1 MGTKITSRAVINAG
15 SLGRLPI
22 KEGAEIGFG
31 NLKREPV
38 MGDDGVLGHSES
50 YEEAPYIKCVIAHAK
65 STDEDAIKNFTDE
78 PITLETN
85 SGKTYTLTD
94 AWTGDPLSL
103 AIKDGQLEV
112 MFYGYE
118 LIPQ

>member
-1 MGTKITSRAVINAG
+1 MGTTITSRAVLNAG

-22 KEGAEIGFG
+22 KEGAEINFG

-50 YEEAPYIKCVIAHAK
+50 YEEAPSIKCVIAHA
-65 STDEDAIKNFTDE
+65 SNTDEDAIKEFVDE
-78 PITLETN
+78 NITLETN

-94 AWTGDPLSL
+94 AWVGDPLTL
-103 AIKDGQLEV
+103 AVKEGQLEV

>member
-1 MGTKITSRAVINAG
+1 MGTKITSRAVLNAG

-22 KEGAEIGFG
+22 KEGAEITFG

-50 YEEAPYIKCVIAHAK
+50 YESAPSIKCTIVHAQ
-65 STDEDAIKNFTDE
+65 STDEDAIRDFVDE
-78 PITLETN
+78 NITLETN
-85 SGKTYTLTD
+85 SGKVFTLTD

-103 AIKDGQLEV
+103 TVKDGQLEV
-112 MFYGYE
+112 VFYGYE
-118 LIPQ
+118 MISQ